1 MTTDPG
7 SERDPVEQL
16 AESFQARLRR
26 GERPSLEEY
35 VARCP
40 ERADDIR
47 ELFPALVEIEHLKPL
62 VEAVAGLVDQP
73 PTPAEPHAGPVLHH
87 PERLG
92 DYQILRVIG
101 SGGMGVVGCDR
112 AGARDYAAF
121 LGFFFLEPS

>member
-47 ELFPALVEIEHLKPL
+47 ELFPALVEMEQLKPL

-73 PTPAEPHAGPVLHH
+73 PTPAESPAGP
-87 PERLG
+87 
-92 DYQILRVIG
+92 
-101 SGGMGVVGCDR
+101 
-112 AGARDYAAF
+112 A
-121 LGFFFLEPS
+121 